1 MRIVFSEKCD
11 FLCNELVGVLFP
23 SDYYI
28 IADGQRLEEAIR
40 TLPFTNRKAR
50 EFAKYV
56 LQNMER
62 IEYSQNEIEIPTS
75 KDELKV
81 ARAKFDIGNIEV
93 LYVYS
98 KGNEVV
104 ERKLERLPHQI
115 LDAKIEKN

>member
-1 MRIVFSEKCD
+1 MCIVFSEKCD
-11 FLCNELVGVLFP
+11 FLCNELVGVPFP

-62 IEYSQNEIEIPTS
+62 IEYSQNEIEIPIS

-104 ERKLERLPHQI
+104 ERRFEYLPHQI

>member
-11 FLCNELVGVLFP
+11 FLCNELVGVPFP

-62 IEYSQNEIEIPTS
+62 IEYSQNEIEIPIS

-104 ERKLERLPHQI
+104 ERRLEYLPHQI